1 MKGEKIK
8 KKKKNTMPTP
18 KQMAN
23 IDLLHQHTQEKLQE
37 MQHEQKA
44 GVYNFKVRLNT
55 SNLIGKLSRRQEN
68 II

>member
-18 KQMAN
+18 KQMVN

-37 MQHEQKA
+37 MEYEQKA
-44 GVYNFKVRLNT
+44 GVYNFKVR
-55 SNLIGKLSRRQEN
+55 
-68 II
+68 